1 MENAKK
7 QMINFKKTAKESTIN
22 TYIRSLE
29 QLTKYMSKKDLDY
42 LQDADLVLNFMD
54 TMKNKVGDHITDS
67 TKKSYLNAIIVY
79 LQSQDTPN
87 ENLIKEYLKPRDQYN
102 EKYAKAQ
109 KDSKISEKQKPN
121 FANMDELQ
129 QLLDNMK
136 QDIKQKKLFQKDN
149 LNRYELAIIK
159 AYIMFHFLI
168 DLPIR
173 NDLAGIKLIGKREY
187 NTLSDDD
194 KKKDNYIINSRP
206 NFLISLGDYKT
217 NKLHG
222 IKLWTINK
230 KNEVLLKKWFKIMDI
245 KKKDVIFDMSRT
257 DLSNLLI
264 NQSKKYLGKRISTT
278 MIRKARASVNVE
290 SKKDQENL
298 ADIMTHKVGTHAEI
312 YTKEL

>member
-1 MENAKK
+1 MENSRQ

-22 TYIRSLE
+22 TYMRSLE
-29 QLTKYMSKKDLDY
+29 QLTRYMGKKDLDY
-42 LQDADLVLNFMD
+42 LKDAQSVLEFMD
-54 TMKNKVGDHITDS
+54 TMKNKSGAPITDS
-67 TKKSYLNAIIVY
+67 TKKSYLNAIIVL
-79 LQSQDTPN
+79 LQSQEAPN
-87 ENLIKEYLKPRDQYN
+87 ESLIKEYLKPRDAYN

-109 KDSKISEKQKPN
+109 LDSKISEKQKPN

-136 QDIKQKKLFQKDN
+136 QDIKERKLFQKDN
-149 LNRYELAIIK
+149 LNRDERAVVK

-173 NDLAGIKLIGKREY
+173 NELAGIKLIAKREY
-187 NTLSDDD
+187 NKLSDDD
-194 KKKDNYIINSRP
+194 KKNDNYIINSRP
-206 NFLISLGDYKT
+206 NFVISLGDYKT

-222 IKLWTINK
+222 VKLFIINK

-245 KKKDVIFDMSRT
+245 KKGDVIFELSRT

-290 SKKDQENL
+290 TKKEQESL

>member
-1 MENAKK
+1 
-7 QMINFKKTAKESTIN
+7 MINFKKTAKESTIN
-22 TYIRSLE
+22 TYMRSLE
-29 QLTKYMSKKDLDY
+29 QLTRYMGKKDLDY
-42 LQDADLVLNFMD
+42 LKDAQSVLEFMD
-54 TMKNKVGDHITDS
+54 TMKNKSGAPITDS
-67 TKKSYLNAIIVY
+67 TKKSYLNAIIVL
-79 LQSQDTPN
+79 LQSQEAPN
-87 ENLIKEYLKPRDQYN
+87 ESLIKEYLKPRDAYN

-109 KDSKISEKQKPN
+109 LDSKISEKQKPN

-136 QDIKQKKLFQKDN
+136 QDIKERKLFQKDN
-149 LNRYELAIIK
+149 LNRDERAVVK

-173 NDLAGIKLIGKREY
+173 NELAGIKLIAKREY
-187 NTLSDDD
+187 NKLSDDD
-194 KKKDNYIINSRP
+194 KKNDNYIINSRP
-206 NFLISLGDYKT
+206 NFVISLGDYKT

-222 IKLWTINK
+222 VKLFIINK

-245 KKKDVIFDMSRT
+245 KKGDVIFELSRT

-290 SKKDQENL
+290 TKKEQESL